1 MFQEQFIDSGS
12 CRILDDQIKLNRE
25 IMNIYDSIKEW
36 RSFDNGYANNQ
47 YYFGYDNIDFINE
60 KFRKNI
66 SLFLKSEN
74 LSKFS
79 ALLEIKIDDLNN
91 IRKCLISTISILDED
106 GDNDY
111 VEYFMCDLGHALR
124 DYDGH
129 TIDNDTLIE
138 SDNNENTEYY
148 ERDYDVIIELKNNIQ
163 FDFLKRVLE
172 MLKIEH
178 FKNQFCTTYSDMD
191 IDAGTY
197 FFFMYSIILI
207 SISKPIIQL

>member
-47 YYFGYDNIDFINE
+47 YYFGYDNIDIINE

-79 ALLEIKIDDLNN
+79 ALLEIKTDDLSN
-91 IRKCLISTISILDED
+91 IRECLRSTISILDED

-111 VEYFMCDLGHALR
+111 VEYFMCDLGHVLR

-138 SDNNENTEYY
+138 SDNNEDTEYY
-148 ERDYDVIIELKNNIQ
+148 ERDYFVIIELKNNIQ

-207 SISKPIIQL
+207 SISKPIIQF

>member
-1 MFQEQFIDSGS
+1 MFQSPFIDSSS
-12 CRILDDQIKLNRE
+12 CRILDNQTKLNRE

-36 RSFDNGYANNQ
+36 RSFDNGYTNNQ
-47 YYFGYDNIDFINE
+47 YYFGYDNIDIINE

-79 ALLEIKIDDLNN
+79 DLLEIKIDDLNN
-91 IRKCLISTISILDED
+91 IRECLISAISILDED
-106 GDNDY
+106 ADNDY
-111 VEYFMCDLGHALR
+111 VEYFMYDLGHVLR

-129 TIDNDTLIE
+129 NMHNDTLIE
-138 SDNNENTEYY
+138 SDNNEDTEYY
-148 ERDYDVIIELKNNIQ
+148 EKDYYVIIELKNNIQ

-172 MLKIEH
+172 MLKIKK
-178 FKNQFCTTYSDMD
+178 FKNPFCTTYSDMD

-207 SISKPIIQL
+207 SISKPLIEL

>member
-1 MFQEQFIDSGS
+1 MFESSFIDSGN
-12 CRILDDQIKLNRE
+12 CRILDNQIKLNSE
-25 IMNIYDSIKEW
+25 IINIYDSIKEW
-36 RSFDNGYANNQ
+36 RSFDNGYTNNQ
-47 YYFGYDNIDFINE
+47 YYFGYDNIDIINE

-66 SLFLKSEN
+66 SLYLKSEN

-79 ALLEIKIDDLNN
+79 DLLQIKIDHLNK
-91 IRKCLISTISILDED
+91 IRECLISTISILDDD
-106 GDNDY
+106 GDNNY
-111 VEYFMCDLGHALR
+111 VEYFMHDLGHVLR

-129 TIDNDTLIE
+129 NINDDTLIE
-138 SDNNENTEYY
+138 SDNNEDTEYY
-148 ERDYDVIIELKNNIQ
+148 EKDYDVIIELKNNIQ

>member
-1 MFQEQFIDSGS
+1 MFESSFIDSGN
-12 CRILDDQIKLNRE
+12 CRILDNQIKLNSE
-25 IMNIYDSIKEW
+25 IINIYDSIKEW
-36 RSFDNGYANNQ
+36 RSFDNGYTNNQ
-47 YYFGYDNIDFINE
+47 YYFGYDNIDIINE

-66 SLFLKSEN
+66 SLYLKSEN

-79 ALLEIKIDDLNN
+79 DLLQIKIDHLNK
-91 IRKCLISTISILDED
+91 IRECLISTISILDDD
-106 GDNDY
+106 GDNNY
-111 VEYFMCDLGHALR
+111 VEYFMHDLGHVLR

-129 TIDNDTLIE
+129 NINDDTLIE
-138 SDNNENTEYY
+138 SDNNEDTEYY
-148 ERDYDVIIELKNNIQ
+148 EKDYDVIIELKNNIQ

-172 MLKIEH
+172 MLKIEN
-178 FKNQFCTTYSDMD
+178 FKNKFCTTYSDMD